1 MKRAL
6 GLAFVA
12 GLLCA
17 NALPHL
23 ATAAT
28 GRRHLT
34 PLAGRNSD
42 RWINLLWGSM
52 NLAAGLALIAGTA
65 RGKGRWDPRL
75 VAFNAGAATFASWMA
90 LSELL
95 MKTNSSS

>member
-1 MKRAL
+1 MKRTI
-6 GLAFVA
+6 GLAFAA
-12 GLLCA
+12 GLLSA

-28 GRRHLT
+28 GRCHLT

-42 RWINLLWGSM
+42 RWINLLWGSL
-52 NLAAGLALIAGTA
+52 NLAGGLALIARTA
-65 RGKGRWDPRL
+65 RGRGRWDSRL
-75 VAFNAGAATFASWMA
+75 VAFDAGAAAFTAWMA
-90 LSELL
+90 LSEVF

>member
-1 MKRAL
+1 MKRSM

-17 NALPHL
+17 NSLPHL

-42 RWINLLWGSM
+42 HRVNLLWGTM
-52 NLAAGLALIAGTA
+52 NLAGGLALISRAA
-65 RGKGRWDPRL
+65 RGGTRWDSRL
-75 VAFNAGAATFASWMA
+75 VAFDAGAATFGTWMA
-90 LSELL
+90 LSERFL
-95 MKTNSSS
+95 KTNSSS